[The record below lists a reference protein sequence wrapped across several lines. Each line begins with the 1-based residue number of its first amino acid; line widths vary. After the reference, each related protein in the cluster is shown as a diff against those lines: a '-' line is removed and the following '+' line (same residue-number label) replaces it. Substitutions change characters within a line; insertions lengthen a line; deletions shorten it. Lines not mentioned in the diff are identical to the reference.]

1 MMITTC
7 VEYEIFNTIVFVR
20 VRCSFELVN
29 INATLTAEKS
39 WCNLEAQLIS
49 DSIHSLLAIPIRGLC
64 LLLLERK
71 CFLFPCIQ
79 RRDSLILIL
88 ETRASTFWV

>member
-7 VEYEIFNTIVFVR
+7 VEYEIFDTIVFVR

-39 WCNLEAQLIS
+39 
-49 DSIHSLLAIPIRGLC
+49 
-64 LLLLERK
+64 
-71 CFLFPCIQ
+71 
-79 RRDSLILIL
+79 
-88 ETRASTFWV
+88 